1 MRIGNTSDEIELR
14 EVSDGW
20 EMWHVAKVMTWKRG
34 IGSESLENG
43 GIPDGK
49 IMIHGDDDSFLD
61 PGVFADRMRE
71 AAIRNKDDEEIAHVQ
86 MDGLMCEL
94 LKILGYGEA
103 VEVFD
108 ETPKWYA

>member
-1 MRIGNTSDEIELR
+1 MRIENTSDGIEFR

-20 EMWHVAKVMTWKRG
+20 EMWHVAKVMPWN
-34 IGSESLENG
+34 NG

-49 IMIHGDDDSFLD
+49 IIIHGDDDSFLE

-71 AAIRNKDDEEIAHVQ
+71 AARRNKDDEEIAHVQ

-94 LKILGYGEA
+94 LEKLGYGEA
-103 VEVFD
+103 VKIFD
-108 ETPKWYA
+108 DAPKWYA